1 MGNCQR
7 KEVNISKTL
16 FYYTLLLVNLCI
28 PGGGGGKVFLI
39 QLFYLYFLPSW
50 QDLTCPN
57 RALRGNNIIDQSN
70 PHKSKSP
77 GLYNGG
83 NNL

>member
-1 MGNCQR
+1 MGNCQG

-28 PGGGGGKVFLI
+28 PGGGGEVFLI

-50 QDLTCPN
+50 QDLTCPK
-57 RALRGNNIIDQSN
+57 RALRGNDIIDQSN
-70 PHKSKSP
+70 SHESKSP
-77 GLYNGG
+77 GLYNGA